1 MLKLREH
8 VPLLLLR
15 LLRLLRL
22 LLLLRRTHN
31 HSFTRTRSAAAASL
45 LHVLAETGGDIWD
58 GQDAIVDPRSTS
70 RQVGGEGA
78 GGDALGGYAW
88 LPKAEAGAPSAAQVI

>member
-1 MLKLREH
+1 M
-8 VPLLLLR
+8 
-15 LLRLLRL
+15 
-22 LLLLRRTHN
+22 
-31 HSFTRTRSAAAASL
+31 
-45 LHVLAETGGDIWD
+45 LAETGGDIWD
-58 GQDAIVDPRSTS
+58 GQDAYVDPRSTS